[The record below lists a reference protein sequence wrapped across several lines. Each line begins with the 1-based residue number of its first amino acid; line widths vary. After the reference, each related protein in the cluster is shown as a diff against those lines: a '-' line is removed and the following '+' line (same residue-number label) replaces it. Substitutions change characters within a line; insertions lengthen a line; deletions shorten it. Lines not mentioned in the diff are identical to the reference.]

1 MNRLSRQSAAPHP
14 AFGHLLPASGAK
26 DLDFQARSRST
37 PSREIPSPAQR
48 GEGGRRPGEGRFTL
62 LLMLCLLAASL
73 SAQSVII
80 NSPGKKGVVA
90 IRNATIVPVTS
101 APIQNGTIVFSNG
114 LITAVGANVTIPSNA
129 TVIDGTGL
137 FVYPGLIDSGSHVG
151 LEEISAVPGT
161 VDTAE
166 LGDINP
172 NARAEVAVNPH
183 SNVIPVTRVNGIT
196 SVVTE
201 PEGGII
207 SGSSAML
214 NLAGWTPQEMTLKAP
229 LAMHIHF
236 PRLRTNAFDEQPQ
249 DEEAAKEAA
258 KNYTKQIDK
267 LRDAFKDAQAYSRA
281 STARANHPDI
291 KRVDRDL
298 ILEALVPVIEGREP
312 VVMHA
317 NLERDIRAALKFADE
332 FKLKVILAD
341 AEDVARVIPELKSRN
356 IPVILGPILSLPPR
370 EDDPYDLIFTNA
382 KTLNDAG
389 IPFAIQSGDA
399 HNARNLPYN
408 AAACAAFGLPKDVAL
423 RSITI
428 APAQIFGVADKV
440 GSLETGKLA
449 NIIVTDG
456 DPLEIVTHVRRLFIG
471 GEEITLET
479 NQTLLWEKFKARP

>member
-1 MNRLSRQSAAPHP
+1 LKTKTFVLAMLVASSA
-14 AFGHLLPASGAK
+14 F
-26 DLDFQARSRST
+26 
-37 PSREIPSPAQR
+37 
-48 GEGGRRPGEGRFTL
+48 
-62 LLMLCLLAASL
+62 
-73 SAQSVII
+73 AQSVII
-80 NSPGKKGVVA
+80 NSPGKKGTIA
-90 IRNATIVPVTS
+90 IRNATIVPVSS
-101 APIQNGTIVFSNG
+101 AIIPNGTIVFSNG
-114 LITAVGANVTIPSNA
+114 LITGVGATVNIPANA

-137 FVYPGLIDSGSHVG
+137 FVYPGLIDAGSHVG

-207 SGSSAML
+207 SGSSAMI
-214 NLAGWTPQEMTLKAP
+214 NLAGWTPQEMTVKAP

-236 PRLRTNAFDEQPQ
+236 PRLRTNSFDEQPQ
-249 DEEAAKEAA
+249 DEEAAKDAA

-267 LRDAFKDAQAYSRA
+267 LRDVFRDAQAYSKA
-281 STARANHPDI
+281 SSARTQNASI
-291 KRVDRDL
+291 KRIDRDL
-298 ILEALVPVIEGREP
+298 ILEALVPVVEGREP

-332 FKLKVILAD
+332 FKLKMILAD

-356 IPVILGPILSLPPR
+356 VPVILGPILSLPPR
-370 EDDPYDLIFTNA
+370 EDDPYDLVFSNA

-389 IPFAIQSGDA
+389 IPFAIQSQDA

-423 RSITI
+423 RSVTL
-428 APAQIFGVADKV
+428 APAQIFGVADRI

-456 DPLEIVTHVRRLFIG
+456 DPLEIVTHVKHLFIA
-471 GEEITLET
+471 GEEITLDT
-479 NQTLLWEKFKARP
+479 NQTLLYQKFKSRP

>member
-1 MNRLSRQSAAPHP
+1 MSNTVAPATRRLARWRLAGGLLVCAAV
-14 AFGHLLPASGAK
+14 
-26 DLDFQARSRST
+26 
-37 PSREIPSPAQR
+37 
-48 GEGGRRPGEGRFTL
+48 
-62 LLMLCLLAASL
+62 AASAF
-73 SAQSVII
+73 AQSVVL
-80 NSPGKKGVVA
+80 NSPGKKATIA

-101 APIQNGTIVFSNG
+101 AKIANGTIVFSNG
-114 LITAVGANVTIPSNA
+114 IITAVGSSVAIPANA

-196 SVVTE
+196 TVVTE
-201 PEGGII
+201 PDGGII
-207 SGSSAML
+207 SGSSAMIQ
-214 NLAGWTPQEMTLKAP
+214 LAGWTPQEMTLKAP

-236 PRLRTNAFDEQPQ
+236 PRLRSSAFDEVPQ

-267 LRDAFKDAQAYSRA
+267 LRDAFRDAQAYSKA
-281 STARANHPDI
+281 TAARTNHSEI
-291 KRVDRDL
+291 KRVDRDVV
-298 ILEALVPVIEGREP
+298 LEALVPVVEGREP

-370 EDDPYDLIFTNA
+370 EDDPYDLVFTNA

-389 IPFAIQSGDA
+389 IPFSLQTLDA
-399 HNARNLPYN
+399 HNARNLPYQ
-408 AAACAAFGLPKDVAL
+408 AAACAAFGLSKDVAL
-423 RSITI
+423 RSVTI
-428 APAQIFGVADKV
+428 SAAQIFGLADKI

-449 NIIVTDG
+449 NVIVTDG
-456 DPLEIVTHVRRLFIG
+456 DPLEIVTHVKHLFIG
-471 GEEITLET
+471 GEEITLDT

>member
-1 MNRLSRQSAAPHP
+1 MKTKL
-14 AFGHLLPASGAK
+14 F
-26 DLDFQARSRST
+26 
-37 PSREIPSPAQR
+37 
-48 GEGGRRPGEGRFTL
+48 
-62 LLMLCLLAASL
+62 LAAALVAS
-73 SAQSVII
+73 SAFAQSVII
-80 NSPGKKGVVA
+80 NSPGKKPLVA

-101 APIQNGTIVFSNG
+101 ATISNGTIVFDHG
-114 LITAVGANVTIPSNA
+114 VITAVGANVAIPANA
-129 TVIDGTGL
+129 TIIDGTGL

-172 NARAEVAVNPH
+172 NARAEIAVNPH

-196 SVVTE
+196 TVVTE

-207 SGSSAML
+207 SGSSAMIQ
-214 NLAGWTPQEMTLKAP
+214 LAGWTPQEMTLKAP

-236 PRLRTNAFDEQPQ
+236 PRLRNNSFDEVPQ

-267 LRDAFKDAQAYSRA
+267 LRDVLKDAQAYA
-281 STARANHPDI
+281 KAAAARTNHPDI
-291 KRVDRDL
+291 RRNDRDV
-298 ILEALVPVIEGREP
+298 ILEALVPVLEGREP

-370 EDDPYDLIFTNA
+370 EDDPYDLVFTNA
-382 KTLNDAG
+382 RTLNDAG
-389 IPFAIQSGDA
+389 ILFAIQSQDA

-423 RSITI
+423 RSVTI
-428 APAQIFGVADKV
+428 APAQIFGLADKI

-471 GEEITLET
+471 GEEITLDT
-479 NQTLLWEKFKARP
+479 NQTLLWEKFKSRPQ

>member
-1 MNRLSRQSAAPHP
+1 MKTKTFIVA
-14 AFGHLLPASGAK
+14 
-26 DLDFQARSRST
+26 
-37 PSREIPSPAQR
+37 
-48 GEGGRRPGEGRFTL
+48 TL
-62 LLMLCLLAASL
+62 LAS
-73 SAQSVII
+73 SAFAQSVIV
-80 NSPGKKGVVA
+80 NSPGKKGTVA

-101 APIQNGTIVFSNG
+101 AAIPNGTIVFSNG
-114 LITAVGANVTIPSNA
+114 LITAVGASVTIQSNA

-137 FVYPGLIDSGSHVG
+137 FVYPGLIDAGSHVG

-207 SGSSAML
+207 SGSSALL

-229 LAMHIHF
+229 LAMHVHV
-236 PRLRTNAFDEQPQ
+236 PRLAAKAFDEQPQ

-281 STARANHPDI
+281 SMARTNHPDI
-291 KRVDRDL
+291 KRIDRDL
-298 ILEALVPVIEGREP
+298 ILEALVPVVEGRVP

-341 AEDVARVIPELKSRN
+341 ADDVARVIPELKSRN
-356 IPVILGPILSLPPR
+356 IAVILGPILSLPPR

-389 IPFAIQSGDA
+389 IAFAIQSGDA

-408 AAACAAFGLPKDVAL
+408 AAACAAFGLPKEVAL
-423 RSITI
+423 RSVTI

-440 GSLETGKLA
+440 RSLETGKLA
-449 NIIVTDG
+449 NIIVNDG
-456 DPLEIVTHVRRLFIG
+456 DPP
-471 GEEITLET
+471 
-479 NQTLLWEKFKARP
+479 A

>member
-1 MNRLSRQSAAPHP
+1 MTNAPHP

-26 DLDFQARSRST
+26 ALDVQNRSCSDLTLDRSRSNLT
-37 PSREIPSPAQR
+37 REVPRPATR

-62 LLMLCLLAASL
+62 LVLLAFLLAASL
-73 SAQSVII
+73 SAQSVIP
-80 NSPGKKGVVA
+80 NSPGKKSTIA
-90 IRNATIVPVTS
+90 IRNATIVPVSS
-101 APIQNGTIVFSNG
+101 ATIPNGTIVFSNG
-114 LITAVGANVTIPSNA
+114 LITAVGASASIPSNA

-137 FVYPGLIDSGSHVG
+137 FVYPGLIDAGSHVG

-249 DEEAAKEAA
+249 DEEAAKDAA

-267 LRDAFKDAQAYSRA
+267 LRDVLKDAQAYAKA
-281 STARANHPDI
+281 SAAHV

-298 ILEALVPVIEGREP
+298 ILEALVPVVEGREP

-356 IPVILGPILSLPPR
+356 IPVILGPILSMPPR

-382 KTLNDAG
+382 KTLNEAG

-408 AAACAAFGLPKDVAL
+408 AAACAAFGLPKEIAL
-423 RSITI
+423 RSVTI

-456 DPLEIVTHVRRLFIG
+456 DPLEIVTHVKHLYIG
-471 GEEITLET
+471 GEEITLDT
-479 NQTLLWEKFKARP
+479 NQTLLYEKFKARP

>member
-1 MNRLSRQSAAPHP
+1 MRTKAFVVAALVASSA
-14 AFGHLLPASGAK
+14 F
-26 DLDFQARSRST
+26 
-37 PSREIPSPAQR
+37 
-48 GEGGRRPGEGRFTL
+48 
-62 LLMLCLLAASL
+62 
-73 SAQSVII
+73 AQSVII
-80 NSPGKKGVVA
+80 NSPGKKPLIA

-101 APIQNGTIVFSNG
+101 ATIPNGTIVFNNG
-114 LITAVGANVTIPSNA
+114 LITAVGAAVSIPANA

-172 NARAEVAVNPH
+172 NARAEIAVNPH
-183 SNVIPVTRVNGIT
+183 SNIIPVTRVNGIT
-196 SVVTE
+196 TVVTE

-207 SGSSAML
+207 SGSSAMIQ
-214 NLAGWTPQEMTLKAP
+214 LAGWTPQEMTLKAP

-236 PRLRTNAFDEQPQ
+236 PRLRSGAFDEVPQ
-249 DEEAAKEAA
+249 DEEAAKEAT

-267 LRDAFKDAQAYSRA
+267 LRDAFRDAQAYAKA
-281 STARANHPDI
+281 SAARTNHPDI
-291 KRVDRDL
+291 KRNDRDV
-298 ILEALVPVIEGREP
+298 ILEALVPVVEGREP

-356 IPVILGPILSLPPR
+356 IQVILGPILSLPPR
-370 EDDPYDLIFTNA
+370 EDDPYDLVFTNA
-382 KTLNDAG
+382 KTLHDAG

-423 RSITI
+423 RSVTI
-428 APAQIFGVADKV
+428 APAQIFGIADKI

-449 NIIVTDG
+449 NIIITDG
-456 DPLEIVTHVRRLFIG
+456 DPLEIVTHVKRLFIG
-471 GEEITLET
+471 GEEITLDT
-479 NQTLLWEKFKARP
+479 NQTLLYEKFKARP

>member
-1 MNRLSRQSAAPHP
+1 MKTRLFIAAALVASSA
-14 AFGHLLPASGAK
+14 L
-26 DLDFQARSRST
+26 
-37 PSREIPSPAQR
+37 
-48 GEGGRRPGEGRFTL
+48 
-62 LLMLCLLAASL
+62 
-73 SAQSVII
+73 AQSVII
-80 NSPGKKGVVA
+80 NSPGRKPLVA

-101 APIQNGTIVFSNG
+101 ATIPNGTIVFNNG
-114 LITAVGANVTIPSNA
+114 LITAVGAAVSIPANA

-172 NARAEVAVNPH
+172 NARAEIAVNPH
-183 SNVIPVTRVNGIT
+183 SNIIPVTRVNGIT
-196 SVVTE
+196 TVVTE

-207 SGSSAML
+207 SGSSAMIQ
-214 NLAGWTPQEMTLKAP
+214 LAGWTPQEMTLKAP

-236 PRLRTNAFDEQPQ
+236 PRLRSGAFDEVPQ
-249 DEEAAKEAA
+249 DEEAAKEAT

-267 LRDAFKDAQAYSRA
+267 LRDAFRDAQAYAKA
-281 STARANHPDI
+281 SAARTNHPDI
-291 KRVDRDL
+291 KRNDRDV
-298 ILEALVPVIEGREP
+298 ILEALVPVVEGREP

-356 IPVILGPILSLPPR
+356 IQVILGPILSLPPR
-370 EDDPYDLIFTNA
+370 EDDPYDLVFTNA
-382 KTLNDAG
+382 KTLHDAG

-423 RSITI
+423 RSVTI
-428 APAQIFGVADKV
+428 APAQIFGIADKI

-449 NIIVTDG
+449 NIIITDG
-456 DPLEIVTHVRRLFIG
+456 DPLEIVTHVKRLFIG
-471 GEEITLET
+471 GEEITLDT
-479 NQTLLWEKFKARP
+479 NQTLLYEKFKARP

>member
-1 MNRLSRQSAAPHP
+1 MKTK
-14 AFGHLLPASGAK
+14 AFVFA
-26 DLDFQARSRST
+26 
-37 PSREIPSPAQR
+37 
-48 GEGGRRPGEGRFTL
+48 
-62 LLMLCLLAASL
+62 LLAAS
-73 SAQSVII
+73 SAFAQSVII
-80 NSPGKKGVVA
+80 NSPGRKGTVA
-90 IRNATIVPVTS
+90 IRNATIVPVSS
-101 APIQNGTIVFSNG
+101 APIPNGTIVFSNG
-114 LITAVGANVTIPSNA
+114 VITAVGASAQIPANA

-137 FVYPGLIDSGSHVG
+137 FVYPGLIDAGSHVG

-207 SGSSAML
+207 SGSSAMI

-229 LAMHIHF
+229 LAMQIQF

-267 LRDAFKDAQAYSRA
+267 LRDVFRDAQAYSKA
-281 STARANHPDI
+281 SIARTQNASI
-291 KRVDRDL
+291 KRIDRDL
-298 ILEALVPVIEGREP
+298 ILEALVPVVEGREP

-317 NLERDIRAALKFADE
+317 NLEREIRAALKFADE

-370 EDDPYDLIFTNA
+370 EDDPYDLVFSNA

-389 IPFAIQSGDA
+389 IAFAIQSQDA

-408 AAACAAFGLPKDVAL
+408 AAACAAFGLPKDAAL
-423 RSITI
+423 RAITL
-428 APAQIFGVADKV
+428 APAQIFGVADKI

-456 DPLEIVTHVRRLFIG
+456 DPLEIVTHVRHLFIG
-471 GEEITLET
+471 GEEITLDT
-479 NQTLLWEKFKARP
+479 NQTLLYEKFKARP

>member
-1 MNRLSRQSAAPHP
+1 M
-14 AFGHLLPASGAK
+14 K
-26 DLDFQARSRST
+26 T
-37 PSREIPSPAQR
+37 KIV
-48 GEGGRRPGEGRFTL
+48 
-62 LLMLCLLAASL
+62 LAAALVAS
-73 SAQSVII
+73 SAFAQSVII
-80 NSPGKKGVVA
+80 NSPGKKPLVA

-101 APIQNGTIVFSNG
+101 ATIPNGTIVFNNG
-114 LITAVGANVTIPSNA
+114 VITAVGANVAIPANA

-137 FVYPGLIDSGSHVG
+137 FVYPGLIDSGSHIG

-172 NARAEVAVNPH
+172 NARAEIAVNPH

-196 SVVTE
+196 TVVTE

-207 SGSSAML
+207 SGSSAMIQ
-214 NLAGWTPQEMTLKAP
+214 LAGWTPQEMTLKAP

-236 PRLRTNAFDEQPQ
+236 PRLRNNSFDEVPQ

-267 LRDAFKDAQAYSRA
+267 LRDVFKDTQAYA
-281 STARANHPDI
+281 KATAARAGHPDI
-291 KRVDRDL
+291 KRNDRDV
-298 ILEALVPVIEGREP
+298 ILEALVPVVEGREP

-341 AEDVARVIPELKSRN
+341 AQDVARVIPELKSRN

-370 EDDPYDLIFTNA
+370 EDDPYDLVFTNA

-389 IPFAIQSGDA
+389 IPFAIQSQDA

-408 AAACAAFGLPKDVAL
+408 AATCAAFGLPKDVAL
-423 RSITI
+423 RSVTI
-428 APAQIFGVADKV
+428 APAQIFGLADKI

-456 DPLEIVTHVRRLFIG
+456 DPLEIVTHVKRLFIG
-471 GEEITLET
+471 GEEITLDT
-479 NQTLLWEKFKARP
+479 NQTLLWEKFKLRP